1 MSERGVTE
9 SVVEQAALA
18 WLESLGWTVKHGP
31 EIAPGEPLAERASYG
46 EVVLAGR
53 LRSAL
58 ARINPKIPEDAR
70 EEVTRKVI
78 RSEHPSL
85 IENNRRFHRFL
96 IDGVP
101 VEYQADGRTVH
112 DQAWLIDFSH
122 PEKNDWA
129 VVNQFTVVEERH
141 NRRADVVVFVNG
153 LPLAVIELKNPADE
167 NATTKD
173 AFQQIQ
179 TYKAEI
185 PSLFVYNEALIV
197 SDGVEARMTSV
208 RR

>member
-1 MSERGVTE
+1 M
-9 SVVEQAALA
+9 
-18 WLESLGWTVKHGP
+18 
-31 EIAPGEPLAERASYG
+31 
-46 EVVLAGR
+46 
-53 LRSAL
+53 
-58 ARINPKIPEDAR
+58 
-70 EEVTRKVI
+70 
-78 RSEHPSL
+78 
-85 IENNRRFHRFL
+85 
-96 IDGVP
+96 P

-153 LPLAVIELKNPADE
+153 LPLAVIELKNPAEE